1 MILVNDAGNFGSA
14 YWPLL
19 HSKWNGCTP
28 TDIVFPTFLF
38 IIGITTVI
46 STSSR
51 LARGIPKQQLFLQI
65 VRRTIILFL
74 LGIVVN
80 SFPFFNPHTMR
91 FFGILPR
98 ISVCYFVVA
107 TLYLF
112 SQGWRDKLAL
122 FIAILIGY
130 WILAALCARP
140 RLRRPHPRRS
150 FHGPAAQPRLLG
162 RPQLVLRA
170 PICPTA
176 PTTSPVSAALCPPSR
191 LRCSAS

>member
-1 MILVNDAGNFGSA
+1 MTSQLTTHLPGAQTFYAPSLPQASNRLLSLDLLRGLTIAFMILVNDAGDFGSA

-19 HSKWNGCTP
+19 HSRWNGCTP

-51 LARGIPKQQLFLQI
+51 LSRGVPRRQLFLQI
-65 VRRTIILFL
+65 VRRAIILFL

-112 SQGWRDKLAL
+112 SQGWRDK
-122 FIAILIGY
+122 
-130 WILAALCARP
+130 
-140 RLRRPHPRRS
+140 
-150 FHGPAAQPRLLG
+150 
-162 RPQLVLRA
+162 
-170 PICPTA
+170 
-176 PTTSPVSAALCPPSR
+176 
-191 LRCSAS
+191 